1 MCGFFQHYYQ
11 QAKLLF
17 ENKVNNIFQ
26 GLNISPIQNMWSS
39 DGSRYK
45 GREFEPR
52 RWYTWWKWCQSHTG
66 LINTPSLN
74 LLR

>member
-45 GREFEPR
+45 GCEFEPR
-52 RWYTWWKWCQSHTG
+52 RWYT
-66 LINTPSLN
+66 
-74 LLR
+74 